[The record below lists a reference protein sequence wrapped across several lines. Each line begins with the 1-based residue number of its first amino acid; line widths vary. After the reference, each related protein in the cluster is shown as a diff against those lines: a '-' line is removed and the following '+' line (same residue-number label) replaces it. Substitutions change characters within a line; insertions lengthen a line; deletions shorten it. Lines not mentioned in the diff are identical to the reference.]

1 MSNECGD
8 GGFYFRGAIPRAEE
22 CKQGWPLAGWGAAVD
37 FLKEFLGVG
46 IEATPGEACWGF
58 AEDLA
63 GRVLGGDLGLE
74 GAVFAYAGIEE
85 RKAPTLGPGGGMF
98 PRVNREVAIPQD
110 NFVSAFGSHV
120 LLVCESN
127 PRAYDEFLL

>member
-1 MSNECGD
+1 
-8 GGFYFRGAIPRAEE
+8 
-22 CKQGWPLAGWGAAVD
+22 
-37 FLKEFLGVG
+37 
-46 IEATPGEACWGF
+46 
-58 AEDLA
+58 
-63 GRVLGGDLGLE
+63 
-74 GAVFAYAGIEE
+74 
-85 RKAPTLGPGGGMF
+85 MF